1 VARVDVAA
9 TVVDSCPTPDGRPQV
24 SDRTALEGARL
35 TIRGERGELNADGG
49 RITISKQALTQDA
62 PTTVEFGV
70 DEVRGAQVHTPSRGS
85 RGWLHVGVVGGSPP
99 PPGDLAAAAD
109 LFTLPL
115 TSRSVGAARRF
126 VRLVDRHV
134 QGRGMP
140 PEVTA
145 NEGRLSSSVAVSRA
159 PTDARPREA
168 VDPPRASP
176 YPPPPPPAPEPARR
190 ETPPTGGGDDD
201 VTSAERVDPT
211 ELVEELRT
219 LADLHQRGALTDAE
233 FELAKA
239 RVLG

>member
-1 VARVDVAA
+1 
-9 TVVDSCPTPDGRPQV
+9 V
-24 SDRTALEGARL
+24 SERTALEGARL
-35 TIRGERGELNADGG
+35 VIRGERGELSADGG
-49 RITISKQALTQDA
+49 RIAISKQALTSEA

-70 DEVRGAQVHTPSRGS
+70 DEVRGAQLQSPSRGS

-109 LFTLPL
+109 PFTLPL
-115 TSRSVGAARRF
+115 TSRSLGAAKRF

-140 PEVTA
+140 TEVPPS
-145 NEGRLSSSVAVSRA
+145 EGRLSSSVTVSRE
-159 PTDARPREA
+159 PTGARPAEA
-168 VDPPRASP
+168 GGSGPAEADGSGPAEAGGSGSPETGDASRASS
-176 YPPPPPPAPEPARR
+176 YPPPPPPGPSRSGAPSGA
-190 ETPPTGGGDDD
+190 G
-201 VTSAERVDPT
+201 TSEGAASADRVDPV

>member
-1 VARVDVAA
+1 
-9 TVVDSCPTPDGRPQV
+9 V

-49 RITISKQALTQDA
+49 RITISKQALTQDD

-70 DEVRGAQVHTPSRGS
+70 DEVRGAQIQTPSRGS
-85 RGWLHVGVVGGSPP
+85 GGWLHVGVVGGSPP

-109 LFTLPL
+109 PFTLPL

-145 NEGRLSSSVAVSRA
+145 NEGRLSSSVAVSR
-159 PTDARPREA
+159 PREA
-168 VDPPRASP
+168 VDPPRTSP

-190 ETPPTGGGDDD
+190 ETPSAGGGDAD
-201 VTSAERVDPT
+201 VTSADRVGPT